1 MKSNEQKPITEDKK
15 IWTVRRRYLGQ
26 CTYEECVSRIIR
38 NHVNK

>member
-15 IWTVRRRYLGQ
+15 IWTVRRKYLGEYT
-26 CTYEECVSRIIR
+26 CEECVFRIIK